1 MRDACPTVLLD
12 YCGCIVI
19 HQCVF
24 FKLTT
29 YNLQLVTR
37 NLLTGKLANHPR
49 EMRDTILIKKVKMKI
64 KLNKNICIKIIFILL
79 ILFST
84 EINFTFSQSIF
95 MPVSEISPGMKGMG
109 KTVFHGTQIEN
120 FPVDI
125 IDIVRGEGGIN
136 HFILANLSGD
146 KIEESGGISAG
157 MSGSPVYIDDKLIG
171 AISYAWEL
179 SEHNLCLITPIQ
191 EMLEILNLPHKKNQA
206 VLPEN
211 KIDSSL
217 CFTEGKKNKIIVK
230 NCVENN
236 SLQELA
242 GRGEEIIF
250 YPVVSPV
257 IISGIKGRSLDRLS
271 TSLKN
276 INLKP
281 VQGVFGIEKI
291 NLQDVGEKPSNKIEA
306 GSAIGIQLTRGDV
319 NIISIGTVTYR
330 EGGKILAL
338 GHPFLKKGEVSFLL
352 STVYVYHSFPSIV
365 MPFKLGSPLTL
376 VGEVV
381 QDREAGILAILNSFP
396 RIIPLKIKVTN
407 INTELSYQTGVQ
419 IINDYDLL
427 EPLVSN
433 ITVQAIDNALDR
445 IGLGTAQ
452 VEIEIKG
459 EREGQELFR
468 KNMYYSSDDIAI
480 QAITEMPEII
490 DLIVNNYF
498 EMVNLT
504 EINIDI
510 KIDNKKKIGKIE
522 EIVLEDSSIK
532 PGDYLEAK
540 IKIRP
545 FREELI
551 EKTMTIQI
559 PSDTPPG
566 EALLMVNGGG
576 ELDNQQEEFVNSGK
590 QDYKSLEE
598 ILKDISDRP
607 RGNQIIGEVIIYSNE
622 LPFEENISDGDLRKE
637 EEDLIISKI
646 ETDMVIEGYLEIP
659 FNIKK

>member
-1 MRDACPTVLLD
+1 
-12 YCGCIVI
+12 
-19 HQCVF
+19 
-24 FKLTT
+24 
-29 YNLQLVTR
+29 
-37 NLLTGKLANHPR
+37 
-49 EMRDTILIKKVKMKI
+49 MKI

-79 ILFST
+79 ILFNLSV
-84 EINFTFSQSIF
+84 NFTFSNDLF
-95 MPVSEISPGMKGMG
+95 MSVSEIKPGMKGIG
-109 KTVFHGTQIEN
+109 KTVFHGTQIET
-120 FPVDI
+120 FQVDI
-125 IDIVRGEGGIN
+125 IDIVKGEGGIS

-146 KIEESGGISAG
+146 KIKESGGISEG
-157 MSGSPVYIDDKLIG
+157 MSGSPVYIDDRLIG
-171 AISYAWEL
+171 AVSSAWEM
-179 SEHNLCLITPIQ
+179 SEHNICLITPIH
-191 EMLEILNLPHKKNQA
+191 EMLEIFKFPYNNHQTTSQEYN
-206 VLPEN
+206 N
-211 KIDSSL
+211 NNSL
-217 CFTEGKKNKIIVK
+217 CFTEEKSNKIIV
-230 NCVENN
+230 NN
-236 SLQELA
+236 SAENINFPELA
-242 GRGEEIIF
+242 GREKIIF
-250 YPVVSPV
+250 YPIVSPI
-257 IISGIKGRSLDRLS
+257 IISGIKGRTLDRLS
-271 TSLKN
+271 SSLEKFNLMPIQGIGFNEN
-276 INLKP
+276 ID
-281 VQGVFGIEKI
+281 I
-291 NLQDVGEKPSNKIEA
+291 NFQEVGERPSNKIEA

-319 NIISIGTVTYR
+319 NITYIGTVTYR
-330 EGGKILAL
+330 EGDKILAL
-338 GHPFLKKGEVSFLL
+338 GHSFLEKGEVSFLL
-352 STVYVYHSFPSIV
+352 SEVYIYHSLPNMV
-365 MPFKLGSPLTL
+365 MPFKLGAPLNL
-376 VGEVV
+376 IGKIV
-381 QDREAGILAILNSFP
+381 QDREAGILAILNSYP
-396 RIIPLKIKVTN
+396 RIIPLKIQVTN

-522 EIVLEDSSIK
+522 EIVLENSSIK

-559 PSDTPPG
+559 PSDTLPG

-576 ELDNQQEEFVNSGK
+576 ELGNQQEEFIDSIK
-590 QDYKSLEE
+590 KDYKNLEE
-598 ILKDISDRP
+598 IFKDISDWP
-607 RGNQIIGEVIIYSNE
+607 RGNQIIGEVIIYSDE
-622 LPFEENISDGDLRKE
+622 FTTEEEAYEDDLKKKEE

-646 ETDMVIEGYLEIP
+646 ETDMVIEGYLEVTFTILE
-659 FNIKK
+659 NKLAVSE

>member
-1 MRDACPTVLLD
+1 V
-12 YCGCIVI
+12 
-19 HQCVF
+19 
-24 FKLTT
+24 
-29 YNLQLVTR
+29 
-37 NLLTGKLANHPR
+37 
-49 EMRDTILIKKVKMKI
+49 KI

-79 ILFST
+79 ILFSLNVNVT
-84 EINFTFSQSIF
+84 SSNDLF
-95 MPVSEISPGMKGMG
+95 MSTSEIKPGMKGIG
-109 KTVFHGTQIEN
+109 KTVFHGTQIET
-120 FPVDI
+120 FQVDI
-125 IDIVRGEGGIN
+125 IDIVEGESGIS

-146 KIEESGGISAG
+146 KIKEGGGISGG
-157 MSGSPVYIDDKLIG
+157 MSGSPVYIDDRLIG
-171 AISYAWEL
+171 AVSSAWEM
-179 SEHNLCLITPIQ
+179 SEHNICLITPIH
-191 EMLEILNLPHKKNQA
+191 EMLEIFKFPYNNHQTISQ
-206 VLPEN
+206 EY
-211 KIDSSL
+211 KINNSL
-217 CFTEGKKNKIIVK
+217 CFTGENENKIIVK
-230 NCVENN
+230 NTMENN
-236 SLQELA
+236 SFPELTGQEK
-242 GRGEEIIF
+242 IIF
-250 YPVVSPV
+250 YPIVSP
-257 IISGIKGRSLDRLS
+257 IIINGIKGRTLERLS
-271 TSLKN
+271 NFLKKFN
-276 INLKP
+276 LMPIQGIGFNENNEINF
-281 VQGVFGIEKI
+281 QE
-291 NLQDVGEKPSNKIEA
+291 VGERPSNKIEA

-319 NIISIGTVTYR
+319 NITSIGTVTYR
-330 EGGKILAL
+330 EGDKVLAL

-352 STVYVYHSFPSIV
+352 SAVYIYHSLPNMV
-365 MPFKLGSPLTL
+365 MPFKLGAPLNL
-376 VGEVV
+376 VGKIV
-381 QDREAGILAILNSFP
+381 QDREAGILAILNSYP
-396 RIIPLKIKVTN
+396 RIIPLKIQVTN

-522 EIVLEDSSIK
+522 EIVLENSTIK

-551 EKTMTIQI
+551 EKMLTIQI
-559 PSDTPPG
+559 PSDTPSG

-576 ELDNQQEEFVNSGK
+576 ELDNQQEEFVNSSK

-598 ILKDISDRP
+598 VFKDISDRP
-607 RGNQIIGEVIIYSNE
+607 KGNQIIGEVIIYSNE
-622 LPFEENISDGDLRKE
+622 LPYEENISNGDLRKKE
-637 EEDLIISKI
+637 EKENLLISKI

-659 FNIKK
+659 FTIENSDGKR

>member
-1 MRDACPTVLLD
+1 
-12 YCGCIVI
+12 
-19 HQCVF
+19 
-24 FKLTT
+24 
-29 YNLQLVTR
+29 
-37 NLLTGKLANHPR
+37 
-49 EMRDTILIKKVKMKI
+49 MKI

-79 ILFST
+79 ILFSLNVNVT
-84 EINFTFSQSIF
+84 SSNDLF
-95 MPVSEISPGMKGMG
+95 MSTSEIKPGMKGIG
-109 KTVFHGTQIEN
+109 KTVFHGTQIET
-120 FPVDI
+120 FQVDI
-125 IDIVRGEGGIN
+125 IDIVKGEGGIS

-146 KIEESGGISAG
+146 KIKEGGGISEG
-157 MSGSPVYIDDKLIG
+157 MSGSPVYIDDRLIG
-171 AISYAWEL
+171 AVSSAWEM
-179 SEHNLCLITPIQ
+179 SEHNICLITPIH
-191 EMLEILNLPHKKNQA
+191 EMLEIFKFPYNNHQTISQ
-206 VLPEN
+206 EY
-211 KIDSSL
+211 KINNSL
-217 CFTEGKKNKIIVK
+217 CFTGENENKIIVK
-230 NCVENN
+230 NTMENN
-236 SLQELA
+236 SFPELA
-242 GRGEEIIF
+242 EREEIIF
-250 YPVVSPV
+250 YPVVSP
-257 IISGIKGRSLDRLS
+257 IIINGIKGRTLERLS
-271 TSLKN
+271 NFLKKFN
-276 INLKP
+276 LMPIQGIGFNENNEINF
-281 VQGVFGIEKI
+281 QE
-291 NLQDVGEKPSNKIEA
+291 VGERPSNKIEA

-319 NIISIGTVTYR
+319 NITSIGTVTYR
-330 EGGKILAL
+330 EGDKVLAL

-352 STVYVYHSFPSIV
+352 SAVYIYHSLPNMV
-365 MPFKLGSPLTL
+365 MPFKLGAPLNL
-376 VGEVV
+376 VGKIV
-381 QDREAGILAILNSFP
+381 QDREAGILAILNSYP
-396 RIIPLKIKVTN
+396 RIIPLKIQVTN

-480 QAITEMPEII
+480 QAITEMPEIV

-522 EIVLEDSSIK
+522 EIVLENSSIK

-545 FREELI
+545 FLEELI
-551 EKTMTIQI
+551 EKMLTIQI

-607 RGNQIIGEVIIYSNE
+607 RGNQIIGEVIIYSDE
-622 LPFEENISDGDLRKE
+622 ITSEKETSEDGLKKKE
-637 EEDLIISKI
+637 EEENLLISKI

-659 FNIKK
+659 FTIENSDGKR